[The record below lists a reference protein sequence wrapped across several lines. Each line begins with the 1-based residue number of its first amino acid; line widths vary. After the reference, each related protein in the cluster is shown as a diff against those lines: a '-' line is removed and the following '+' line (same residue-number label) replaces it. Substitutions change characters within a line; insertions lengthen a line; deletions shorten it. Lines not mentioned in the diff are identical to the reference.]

1 MATAPDPQEQAD
13 VRVSGSLSRRMI
25 LIAAAWIAL
34 LLAGGGFALD
44 RVLTTAIT
52 SNFDN
57 GIEYMLTSLIVS
69 DEIGPDG
76 EVIFKRALA
85 DQPTLDP
92 YSVMYCQVSARG
104 HEDFPRSDERR
115 VGKEHVST
123 SRSGGW

>member
-57 GIEYMLTSLIVS
+57 GLEYMLTSLIVS
-69 DEIGPDG
+69 AEIGPDG
-76 EVIFKRALA
+76 AVIFNRELA
-85 DQPTLDP
+85 AQRPLEPSSGSDRKND
-92 YSVMYCQVSARG
+92 VS
-104 HEDFPRSDERR
+104 
-115 VGKEHVST
+115 
-123 SRSGGW
+123 

>member
-69 DEIGPDG
+69 AAIGPDG
-76 EVIFKRALA
+76 EVIFNREQIGRASCRERVC
-85 DQPTLDP
+85 P
-92 YSVMYCQVSARG
+92 YV
-104 HEDFPRSDERR
+104 
-115 VGKEHVST
+115 
-123 SRSGGW
+123 